1 MAFPNTV
8 PRKRLVSVLLF
19 ILLLVML
26 IMTQSHKP
34 TLAQGPISLEEIEN
48 PLIPQ
53 RADPWMYRHTD
64 GYYYFTG
71 SVPAYDRI
79 ELRRA
84 ETISG
89 LSTAPT
95 VDIWHKRD
103 RGIMSMHI
111 WAPEIHFIDGKWYIY
126 YAAART
132 DAPFDHRM
140 YVLENT
146 ASNPLEGT
154 WEEKG
159 QIKTAWESFSLDA
172 TTFEHNGTRYL
183 VWAQRD
189 PRVRGNSN
197 LYIAAMSNPWTIIEP
212 QVELT
217 RPTYDWERIGF
228 WVNEGAAVL
237 KRNGRIFITY
247 SGSATDSNYAM
258 GLLTADEDSDLLD
271 PESWTKAREPVFFT
285 NARTGQYG
293 PGHNSFTVSAE
304 GDDLLVYHARNYTE
318 IEGDPLYDPNR
329 HARVQKLYW
338 NEDGTPYF
346 GIPVPDGP
354 LPVRFRAASEEG
366 AYLAHD
372 GDRAILDA
380 NLTQIERSQFRVI
393 PGLADA
399 DAYSLES
406 TNQPGHYLRH
416 RDGVIWLEADDGSE
430 PFTSDATWQITRAEG
445 RAEGIWIESYNMSGA
460 GIVAQEGAL
469 VLGPLAEDGAG
480 GGAFVVER

>member
-1 MAFPNTV
+1 MRYAGTRL
-8 PRKRLVSVLLF
+8 RKWHLF
-19 ILLLVML
+19 SYLILLAVMT
-26 IMTQSHKP
+26 MTQSRP
-34 TLAQGPISLEEIEN
+34 LALAQGSIGLEDIVN

-53 RADPWMYRHTD
+53 RADPWIYRHTD
-64 GYYYFTG
+64 GYYYFTA

-84 ETISG
+84 PTIAG
-89 LSTAPT
+89 LATAEP

-103 RGIMSMHI
+103 YGFMSMHI

-126 YAAART
+126 FAAART

-140 YVLENT
+140 YVLEN
-146 ASNPLEGT
+146 AAENPLEGT

-159 QIKTAWESFSLDA
+159 QIKTEWESFSLDA

-189 PRVRGNSN
+189 FRVRGNSN

-217 RPTYDWERIGF
+217 RPTYGWERIGF
-228 WVNEGAAVL
+228 WVNEGPAVL

-271 PESWTKAREPVFFT
+271 PDSWTKAREPVFFT
-285 NARTGQYG
+285 NATTGQYG
-293 PGHNSFTVSAE
+293 PGHNSFTVSPE
-304 GDDLLVYHARNYTE
+304 GDDLLVYHARNYEE

-338 NEDGTPYF
+338 NADGTPNF
-346 GIPVPDGP
+346 GIPLPDGP
-354 LPVRFRAASEEG
+354 LPVRFRVASEDG

-372 GDRAILDA
+372 GKQAILSDGETPVQRT
-380 NLTQIERSQFRVI
+380 LFRVM
-393 PGLADA
+393 PGLADESASSLEAADRPGSYLRVREGQVMLETDDDSETFAAGATWRITAAPGGEGVQLESYGAPGAWLVARDGTLAVEALSEA
-399 DAYSLES
+399 DASAGTFVLE
-406 TNQPGHYLRH
+406 R
-416 RDGVIWLEADDGSE
+416 
-430 PFTSDATWQITRAEG
+430 
-445 RAEGIWIESYNMSGA
+445 
-460 GIVAQEGAL
+460 
-469 VLGPLAEDGAG
+469 
-480 GGAFVVER
+480 

>member
-95 VDIWHKRD
+95 VDVWHKRD
-103 RGIMSMHI
+103 SGIMSMHI

-354 LPVRFRAASEEG
+354 LPVRFRAASEEV

>member
-95 VDIWHKRD
+95 VDVWHKRD
-103 RGIMSMHI
+103 SGIMSMHI

>member
-1 MAFPNTV
+1 
-8 PRKRLVSVLLF
+8 
-19 ILLLVML
+19 
-26 IMTQSHKP
+26 MTQSHKP

-430 PFTSDATWQITRAEG
+430 SFMADATWQITRAEG